1 MQTHRH
7 PTSPRPPHDLLVPLD
22 HVRTIPR
29 RDILP
34 PEVRRRLAAQNGVA
48 GGLLLAM
55 AQKIGVEVP
64 EPFVWPKAIPLG
76 WWWSASLLGHCTVD
90 GFVTMPAVGTLG
102 ADLDGGE
109 DHRRLGLAPQP
120 AAVIAMH
127 EIGHALHFLRIGPER
142 AAAML
147 ADAKGRDDALDGWAD
162 LCRELS
168 AALFGREPPSGYN
181 FARWPS
187 RAPGSLPLV
196 DQLAGLLAKHAVG
209 PVDEAEAKANMAAA
223 DAGFVLLANMERDV
237 DRLLA
242 RLGGGPRA

>member
-1 MQTHRH
+1 MQTHR
-7 PTSPRPPHDLLVPLD
+7 TAASPRPPHDLLAPLD

-29 RDILP
+29 RDILA

-64 EPFVWPKAIPLG
+64 EGFAWPKAIPPG

-102 ADLDGGE
+102 ADMDGGE
-109 DHRRLGLAPQP
+109 DHRLCGLAPQP

-127 EIGHALHFLRIGPER
+127 EIGHALHFLRLGPER

-147 ADAKGRDDALDGWAD
+147 AEAGGRDADMPGWAD

-168 AALFGREPPSGYN
+168 ATLFGRDLPEDYR
-181 FARWPS
+181 FDRWPS
-187 RAPGSLPLV
+187 RAPGGLPLI
-196 DQLAGLLAKHAVG
+196 DQLAGLLAKHALP
-209 PVDEAEAKANMAAA
+209 PVTEAEAKRNMARA
-223 DAGFVLLANMERDV
+223 DRGFVLEYNLGAAV

-242 RLGGGPRA
+242 RLGGAAPA